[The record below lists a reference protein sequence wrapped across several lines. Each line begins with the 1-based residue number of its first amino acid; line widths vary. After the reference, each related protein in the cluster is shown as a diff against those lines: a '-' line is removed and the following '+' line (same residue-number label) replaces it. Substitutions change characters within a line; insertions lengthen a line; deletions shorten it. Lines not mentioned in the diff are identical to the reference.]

1 MDNME
6 DTKLHPTVLVRPTV
20 MIVDDAEDIL
30 MIMESILAR
39 EYSLKLYSRAQDALD
54 YAFANPPDLIM
65 LDVMMPGIDGFE
77 TCRRLKA
84 NPKLRD
90 IPVIFLTS
98 KNEDEYEE
106 MGFSVGA
113 SDFIHKPINAPIVHA
128 RVKTHLKIKFVMD
141 YMRNE
146 NLRLKDT
153 AKQASAELAKA
164 TKMLWST
171 PFDKS

>member
-6 DTKLHPTVLVRPTV
+6 DTGKHPTVLVRPAV
-20 MIVDDAEDIL
+20 MIVDDAEEIL
-30 MIMESILAR
+30 MIMESILAK
-39 EYSLKLYSRAQDALD
+39 EYSLKLFGKPKDAID
-54 YAFANPPDLIM
+54 YAFSNPPDLIL
-65 LDVMMPGIDGFE
+65 LDVMMPEIDGFE
-77 TCRRLKA
+77 ACRRLKA

-98 KNEDEYEE
+98 KDEDEYEE

-113 SDFIHKPINAPIVHA
+113 SDFIHKPINAPILTA

-153 AKQASAELAKA
+153 AKQSSTKLAEL
-164 TKMLWST
+164 TKMFWGSQQE
-171 PFDKS
+171 